1 MASPNNMQPLALSN
15 SEKEPLRNS
24 TLNTDDDD
32 DEMPA
37 ITNAMYIAE
46 LKQQIAELKQQIVDL
61 QQRIVDLQQR
71 NVNLEQ
77 RNVNQMSFALVLV
90 FFALMFCVLGAKT
103 RFVNCTG
110 MRLAYT
116 YNDTTLRR
124 LRYTT
129 KVQDTNVWIALDS
142 WWTESLL
149 FWIPKYGVMVGA
161 WSIFHYFKTCD
172 LEL

>member
-103 RFVNCTG
+103 
-110 MRLAYT
+110 
-116 YNDTTLRR
+116 
-124 LRYTT
+124 
-129 KVQDTNVWIALDS
+129 
-142 WWTESLL
+142 
-149 FWIPKYGVMVGA
+149 
-161 WSIFHYFKTCD
+161 
-172 LEL
+172 